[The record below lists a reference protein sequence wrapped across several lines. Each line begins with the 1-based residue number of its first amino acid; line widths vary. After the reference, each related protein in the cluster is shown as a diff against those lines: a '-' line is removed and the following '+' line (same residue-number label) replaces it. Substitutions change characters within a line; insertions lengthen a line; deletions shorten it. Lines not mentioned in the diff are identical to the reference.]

1 MCRFVVKVVYF
12 LILII
17 TVIVLLISTVNYA
30 VSRDKYYKIPK
41 DRTILIVGHSHSECS
56 YNTEYIKN
64 AINTSQSGEQYLYT
78 YIKTKKIIKAN
89 PQIENV
95 LVEFTYNVLDEE
107 NVKKIWTDS
116 HIQNR
121 HPIYSQLF
129 SLEEYFYFLKY
140 NFKQEIIVEGKS
152 LRNKMEFLIKSRQKI
167 ENNKDFGG
175 YKKLNENKL
184 SSNNQIKIKEL
195 SKLNINYL
203 IKLIEFCNRNK
214 IRISL
219 IRSPLHEKYEYGG
232 NEDLFIEVKNKYFK
246 DVKFIDFKDYDLM
259 DEDYAD
265 YGHLNYKG
273 AEKISKY
280 LDKILI
286 SNLE

>member
-1 MCRFVVKVVYF
+1 MCRFFIKVVFF
-12 LILII
+12 LISII
-17 TVIVLLISTVNYA
+17 AVIVLLIVTINY
-30 VSRDKYYKIPK
+30 VISRDKYYRIPK
-41 DRTILIVGHSHSECS
+41 DKTILIVGHSHSECS
-56 YNTEYIKN
+56 YDTKYIKN

-78 YIKTKKIIKAN
+78 YIKTKKILNAN

-95 LVEFTYNVLDEE
+95 LVEFTYNVIDKN
-107 NVKKIWTDS
+107 NVKKIWSDS

-129 SLEEYFYFLKY
+129 SLEEYFYFFKY

-152 LRNKMEFLIKSRQKI
+152 LRNKMEFLINSRQKI
-167 ENNKDFGG
+167 ENNMDFGG
-175 YKKLNENKL
+175 YKKLNENKF
-184 SSNNQIKIKEL
+184 SSNNQFEIKEI

-203 IKLIEFCNRNK
+203 IKLIELCNRNK
-214 IRISL
+214 VNVSL
-219 IRSPLHEKYEYGG
+219 IRSPLHKKYEYRG
-232 NEDLFIEVKNKYFK
+232 NEDLFIKIKNKYFE
-246 DVKFIDFKDYDLM
+246 DIKFIDFKDYGLM

-280 LDKILI
+280 LNKILN